1 LNHLD
6 QLVGFSLEGHSYA
19 VPLSQVE
26 RVVHAVEVAPS
37 PKAPEIVLG
46 VINFS
51 GRIIPVVDI
60 RKRFRLPAKETEI
73 YDFLIIA
80 RTSRREIAF
89 TVETMTGVFDCPEEE
104 LITADKIVPGLEYLQ
119 GVMRLRDGLIFIHD
133 LDQFLS
139 LDEEKSLEKAMQEI
153 GK

>member
-1 LNHLD
+1 MSHL
-6 QLVGFSLEGHSYA
+6 QLVGFTLAGQGYA

-26 RVVHAVEVAPS
+26 RIVHMVEVAPL
-37 PKAPEIVLG
+37 PQAPEIILG

-51 GRIIPVVDI
+51 GRIIPVADM
-60 RKRFRLPAKETEI
+60 RRRFRLPAKEPEI

-89 TVETMTGVFDCPEEE
+89 TAETLAGVIDCPEED
-104 LITADKIVPGLEYLQ
+104 LIAAEHIVPGLEYLQ
-119 GVMRLRDGLIFIHD
+119 GVMRLKDGLIFIHD
-133 LDQFLS
+133 LEQFLS
-139 LDEEKSLEKAMQEI
+139 LDEEKSLATALKEI

>member
-1 LNHLD
+1 MSHL
-6 QLVGFSLEGHSYA
+6 QLVGFTLAGQGYA

-26 RVVHAVEVAPS
+26 RIVHVVEVAPL
-37 PKAPEIVLG
+37 PQAPEIILG

-51 GRIIPVVDI
+51 GRIIPVADM
-60 RKRFRLPAKETEI
+60 RRRFRLPAKEPEI

-89 TVETMTGVFDCPEEE
+89 TAETLAGVMDCPEEE
-104 LITADKIVPGLEYLQ
+104 LIAAEQIVPGLEYLQ
-119 GVMRLRDGLIFIHD
+119 GVMRLKDGLIFIHD
-133 LDQFLS
+133 LEQFLS
-139 LDEEKSLEKAMQEI
+139 LDEEKSLATALKEM